1 VPTMHDHVS
10 HMDLGKRHMVTGS
23 ENRIERPDSKAGFT
37 VVEVVVALTILA
49 VSLGVLLNAMS
60 NSIRQTGQ
68 AEAVAEAGSLAQS
81 LLAKIGTELP
91 LRDGQI
97 TGQSDR
103 GFRWRVYI
111 EAYGDGTDRREWPV
125 GAHQILAEVLWSDGL
140 QERSVVLTT
149 LRLGPKEPM
158 R

>member
-1 VPTMHDHVS
+1 MT
-10 HMDLGKRHMVTGS
+10 VTGP
-23 ENRIERPDSKAGFT
+23 EKKAERPESEAGFT
-37 VVEVVVALTILA
+37 VVEVVVAVTILA
-49 VSLGVLLNAMS
+49 LALGVLLNVMS

-68 AEAVAEAGSLAQS
+68 AESVAEAGSLAQS

-103 GFRWRVYI
+103 GFRWRVRI
-111 EAYGDGTDRREWPV
+111 NAYGDGIDRREWRV
-125 GAHQILAEVLWSDGL
+125 AAHQVFAEVVWNDGL
-140 QERSVVLTT
+140 QERSVALTT
-149 LRLGPKEPM
+149 LRLGPKEAT

>member
-1 VPTMHDHVS
+1 M
-10 HMDLGKRHMVTGS
+10 RVTAS
-23 ENRIERPDSKAGFT
+23 ENAIARPDGEAGFT

-49 VSLGVLLNAMS
+49 LALGVLLNVMS

-68 AEAVAEAGSLAQS
+68 AETIAEAGTLAQS

-103 GFRWRVYI
+103 GFRWRVQI
-111 EAYGDGTDRREWPV
+111 DAYGDGTDRREWPV
-125 GAHQILAEVLWSDGL
+125 AAHQILAEVLWSDGL
-140 QERSVVLTT
+140 QERSLVLTT
-149 LRLGPKEPM
+149 LRLGPKEAA

>member
-1 VPTMHDHVS
+1 M
-10 HMDLGKRHMVTGS
+10 MVTGS
-23 ENRIERPDSKAGFT
+23 ENKTERRDGEAGFT

-49 VSLGVLLNAMS
+49 LALGVLLNVMS
-60 NSIRQTGQ
+60 NGIRQTGQ
-68 AEAVAEAGSLAQS
+68 AETLAEAASLAQS

-103 GFRWRVYI
+103 GFRWRVQI
-111 EAYGDGTDRREWPV
+111 DAYGDGTDRREWPA
-125 GAHQILAEVLWSDGL
+125 GAHQVMAEVLWSDGL
-140 QERSVVLTT
+140 QERSLVLTT
-149 LRLGPKEPM
+149 LRLGPKEAT

>member
-1 VPTMHDHVS
+1 M
-10 HMDLGKRHMVTGS
+10 MVTGS
-23 ENRIERPDSKAGFT
+23 ENKIGWPDGEAGFT

-49 VSLGVLLNAMS
+49 LALGVLLNVMS
-60 NSIRQTGQ
+60 NSIRQTSR
-68 AEAVAEAGSLAQS
+68 AETVAEAGSLAQS

-103 GFRWRVYI
+103 GFRWRVQI
-111 EAYGDGTDRREWPV
+111 DAYGDGTDRREWPV
-125 GAHQILAEVLWSDGL
+125 AAHQILAEVLWSDGL
-140 QERSVVLTT
+140 QERSLVLTT
-149 LRLGPKEPM
+149 LRLGPKETT

>member
-1 VPTMHDHVS
+1 M
-10 HMDLGKRHMVTGS
+10 MVTAS
-23 ENRIERPDSKAGFT
+23 EDETEQPNHKAGFT

-49 VSLGVLLNAMS
+49 LALGVLLNVMS
-60 NSIRQTGQ
+60 NSIRQTGR
-68 AEAVAEAGSLAQS
+68 AETVAEAGSLAQS

-103 GFRWRVYI
+103 GFRWRVQI
-111 EAYGDGTDRREWPV
+111 DAYGDGTDRREWPV
-125 GAHQILAEVLWSDGL
+125 AAHQVLAEVLWSDGL
-140 QERSVVLTT
+140 QERSLVLTT
-149 LRLGPKEPM
+149 LRLGPKGTT